1 MRMGSS
7 LAPSALCLPALCA
20 MAALAASPGGS
31 SATLNDGSSL
41 WDDDPIFGLRGD
53 GSAEFPRF
61 DADFPSVEL
70 GKPPPKGNCSV
81 CGGRDGCV
89 DCLCVKKC
97 KTPQSN
103 ESLPFLSRTLG
114 SHMVLQRAPASA
126 MVYGHAKLGATVT
139 TTFGGRKFTT
149 TTDSVDVGGGQG
161 LGTWRQALPPTP
173 GGKTTYTLSFAS
185 SAGDSAVLED
195 VLFGEVY
202 FCSGKP
208 QAILQLVWNIM
219 STWVSSDRIA
229 CDHRPEQHGGPDAD
243 ADQLHRRVRARQQL
257 PNDQAIHG
265 E

>member
-1 MRMGSS
+1 
-7 LAPSALCLPALCA
+7 

-126 MVYGHAKLGATVT
+126 MVYGHAKLGATSAR
-139 TTFGGRKFTT
+139 GARPC
-149 TTDSVDVGGGQG
+149 
-161 LGTWRQALPPTP
+161 RRRRAARRPT
-173 GGKTTYTLSFAS
+173 
-185 SAGDSAVLED
+185 
-195 VLFGEVY
+195 
-202 FCSGKP
+202 
-208 QAILQLVWNIM
+208 
-219 STWVSSDRIA
+219 R
-229 CDHRPEQHGGPDAD
+229 
-243 ADQLHRRVRARQQL
+243 
-257 PNDQAIHG
+257 
-265 E
+265 